1 MASPNDAH
9 GGHPDMTPML
19 DLVMQLLMY
28 FILCANFLGQEVNAE
43 LVKLPD
49 SAAAVPL
56 DKREGDILFINIT
69 AKGEMVMFGKPPLD
83 LANFEYELSKAASA
97 APKDAAGKILT
108 TVILRADAGTDYG
121 VIFQVLTLCKKQ
133 NFRFFN

>member
-1 MASPNDAH
+1 MAKAGDDH

-69 AKGEMVMFGKPPLD
+69 GKNEMVMFGKPPLD
-83 LANFEYELSKAASA
+83 MANFEYELSKAAAA
-97 APKDAAGKILT
+97 APKDPENRILT

-121 VIFQVLTLCKKQ
+121 VIFQVLTLCKKMK
-133 NFRFFN
+133 FR